1 MERTSSPA
9 RTSGATT
16 ANVGQDSSKGR
27 ARKQLWVA
35 VAVILVFVV
44 ALVGKAVVSFTTTK
58 QSAIPVLTAEDFNRA
73 KQTWESHAIDSYDMD
88 LVFLGGSNKEKIHL
102 EVRKGVVT
110 AVTKNGK
117 PPAQQKTREEWTVP
131 NQFTMIGEDL
141 AKHARGGFSTKEG
154 VVIVLRG
161 EFDPELGY
169 PKRYV
174 LDVVKG
180 RSPLRSNW
188 TVTKFQAVP

>member
-1 MERTSSPA
+1 MEKTSSPA
-9 RTSGATT
+9 RASGATT
-16 ANVGQDSSKGR
+16 ANADQGSSKGR

-35 VAVILVFVV
+35 LAVILVFVV
-44 ALVGKAVVSFTTTK
+44 ALVGKAVISLTGTK
-58 QSAIPVLTAEDFNRA
+58 QSPIPVLTADDFNRA
-73 KQTWESHAIDSYDMD
+73 KQTWESNAINSYDMD
-88 LVFLGGSNKEKIHL
+88 LIFLGGSNKEVIHL

-117 PPAQQKTREEWTVP
+117 APAQQKTREEWTVP
-131 NQFTMIGEDL
+131 NQFTMIGDDL
-141 AKHARGGFSTKEG
+141 AKHARGGFSTQEG
-154 VVIVLRG
+154 VEIVLRG

-169 PKRYV
+169 PKRYI